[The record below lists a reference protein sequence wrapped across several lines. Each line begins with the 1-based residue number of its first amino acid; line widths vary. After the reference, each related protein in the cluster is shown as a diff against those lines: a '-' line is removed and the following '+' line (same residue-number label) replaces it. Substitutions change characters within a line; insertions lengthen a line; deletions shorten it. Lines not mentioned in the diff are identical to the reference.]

1 MPNWRI
7 GTMGFSYADWA
18 GAFYPEGMKPAEYLA
33 FYARHFDAVELDTT
47 FHATPP
53 AERVRRWTAVTP
65 DDFRFAVKAPRAVT
79 HDTPLARALPRMLQ
93 FLDAVRQFGQKLSVV
108 LLQFPPTF
116 SIENVNP
123 LSGFLAGLP
132 PDLRF

>member
-18 GAFYPEGMKPAEYLA
+18 GTFYPEEMKPANYLD

-47 FHATPP
+47 FHAPP
-53 AERVRRWTAVTP
+53 AERVRQWAEATP

-79 HDTPLARALPRMLQ
+79 WDSACRNCVTRRRK
-93 FLDAVRQFGQKLSVV
+93 AVWLTSC
-108 LLQFPPTF
+108 
-116 SIENVNP
+116 
-123 LSGFLAGLP
+123 AGH
-132 PDLRF
+132 R